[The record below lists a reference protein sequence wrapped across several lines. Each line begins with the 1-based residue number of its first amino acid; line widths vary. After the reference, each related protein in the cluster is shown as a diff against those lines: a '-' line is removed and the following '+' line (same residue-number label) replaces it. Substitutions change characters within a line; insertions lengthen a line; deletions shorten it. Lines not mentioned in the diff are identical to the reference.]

1 LPEDNEF
8 VFAVRKGLDRR
19 CEWLHRQLGQGNES
33 SRTKFIDS
41 IVGETILTFKL
52 SNIIR
57 VETQRTLSGE
67 ETQGKVEF
75 VFSANVRP
83 RIPMILLIQAKK
95 GDFDQGR
102 AQCYMELHN
111 ATQMNIKRNEN
122 YDFPLYGIITNSLTW
137 IFVKYDPK
145 VYEERI
151 TPQKQGLFVE
161 STSISIDDDE
171 GLKKMLQFLVG
182 ILKEQEKKIFDLKIK
197 FSE

>member
-1 LPEDNEF
+1 
-8 VFAVRKGLDRR
+8 
-19 CEWLHRQLGQGNES
+19 
-33 SRTKFIDS
+33 
-41 IVGETILTFKL
+41 
-52 SNIIR
+52 
-57 VETQRTLSGE
+57 
-67 ETQGKVEF
+67 
-75 VFSANVRP
+75 
-83 RIPMILLIQAKK
+83 
-95 GDFDQGR
+95 
-102 AQCYMELHN
+102 MELFI
-111 ATQMNIKRNEN
+111 AAQMNINHNEK